1 MIHSLRLMPTG
12 NFIETDLPAPH
23 QPLAPER
30 TSPWPCA
37 YYSAPLSEVR
47 PVLPG
52 WVPYGCGGAAAIF
65 MLLLLATGAL
75 LSGERIKGL
84 LDLVVGVTLGEMKP
98 MYASDVTV
106 PQTDEFE
113 AEVKRMRDSLRA
125 GTISVQ
131 NVQPFFQAMQKA
143 VGDETVTA
151 DELEMLTEAARMASK
166 GERRSR

>member
-1 MIHSLRLMPTG
+1 
-12 NFIETDLPAPH
+12 
-23 QPLAPER
+23 
-30 TSPWPCA
+30 
-37 YYSAPLSEVR
+37 
-47 PVLPG
+47 
-52 WVPYGCGGAAAIF
+52 